1 MCVNFGLLQKNLFP
15 ALSRD
20 IDLRHCPIPY
30 AQNSAKLRIIKHSI
44 KHYTL
49 YFNRKI
55 AAFGTFPAYFDNT
68 FRNSCFFTLKLLI

>member
-1 MCVNFGLLQKNLFP
+1 MCVNFWSFSKKLLS
-15 ALSRD
+15 ALSFG
-20 IDLRHCPIPY
+20 IDLRHYPIPY

-55 AAFGTFPAYFDNT
+55 AAFDTFSTSPDNT